1 MDQSFGDIR
10 WKQRFQNFGN
20 ALSLLNEAV
29 GLNFDS
35 LSYLEKEGIIQRFEM
50 TFELAWKCLK
60 DKMQND
66 GLVLERIS
74 PKTVIR
80 QAFEAKYIT
89 EIDTWFKMIAS
100 RNSMSHIYDQ
110 EIFLQVLDDVKLEF
124 APVLNNLHESFLKDV

>member
-66 GLVLERIS
+66 GLVLDRIS